1 MFPIFGLA
9 NSKGKPMVI
18 GISGKAGSGKD
29 TLGKYLCEEYRC
41 LHYYFAKPLK
51 EGAKIMFALTDDQI
65 ANKEVPIEPWG
76 ISPRKIWQLLGTEVG
91 RGIDP
96 AIWIKNAEMFIHKHP
111 GRTVIITDV
120 RFDNEAIFIR
130 NRGGVVI
137 NIVREQ
143 QDIIENRHSSE
154 GGLSPNN
161 IDLTIRNNG
170 SIEDMCNEV
179 TYMIQADDA
188 YKDCCVK
195 QIYDEGQTEC

>member
-51 EGAKIMFALTDDQI
+51 EGAKIMFAYTDDQI

-130 NRGGVVI
+130 NRG
-137 NIVREQ
+137 
-143 QDIIENRHSSE
+143 
-154 GGLSPNN
+154 
-161 IDLTIRNNG
+161 
-170 SIEDMCNEV
+170 
-179 TYMIQADDA
+179 
-188 YKDCCVK
+188 
-195 QIYDEGQTEC
+195 

>member
-1 MFPIFGLA
+1 MFPIFGLT
-9 NSKGKPMVI
+9 NVKTGGPMLI
-18 GISGKAGSGKD
+18 GIAGKAGVGKD
-29 TLGKYLCEEYRC
+29 TLGKYLCDEYRC
-41 LHYYFAKPLK
+41 VHYYFAKPLK

-96 AIWIKNAEMFIHKHP
+96 AIWIKNAEIFIKSVP
-111 GRTVIITDV
+111 GRTVVITDV

-130 NRGGVVI
+130 NRGGVII

-154 GGLSPNN
+154 GGLKPDNVDLYIHNN
-161 IDLTIRNNG
+161 STIEN
-170 SIEDMCNEV
+170 MCNEV
-179 TYMIQADDA
+179 TYMIQQR
-188 YKDCCVK
+188 VV
-195 QIYDEGQTEC
+195 T

>member
-1 MFPIFGLA
+1 MFPIFGLS
-9 NSKGKPMVI
+9 NSKGQPMLI
-18 GISGKAGSGKD
+18 GISGKAGCGKD
-29 TLGKYLCEEYRC
+29 TLGKYLCDEYRC

-96 AIWIKNAEMFIHKHP
+96 AIWIKNAEMFVKSVP
-111 GRTVIITDV
+111 GRTVVITDV

-137 NIVREQ
+137 NIVRDKD
-143 QDIIENRHSSE
+143 DIIENKHSSE
-154 GGLSPNN
+154 GGLRPDN
-161 IDLTIRNNG
+161 IDLTIKNNG

-179 TYMIQADDA
+179 TYMIQQGA
-188 YKDCCVK
+188 VV
-195 QIYDEGQTEC
+195 

>member
-51 EGAKIMFALTDDQI
+51 EGAKIMFNLSEAQI
-65 ANKEVPIEPWG
+65 KNKEVPIEPWG

-130 NRGGVVI
+130 NRGGIVI
-137 NIVREQ
+137 NIIREQ

-170 SIEDMCNEV
+170 SIEDLCNEV
-179 TYMIQADDA
+179 TYYIQQGIA
-188 YKDCCVK
+188 V
-195 QIYDEGQTEC
+195 

>member
-1 MFPIFGLA
+1 MFPIFGLT
-9 NSKGKPMVI
+9 NKHGQPSLI

-29 TLGKYLCEEYRC
+29 TLGKYLCDEYHC
-41 LHYYFAKPLK
+41 MHYYFAKPLK

-65 ANKEVPIEPWG
+65 ANKEVPVEPWG
-76 ISPRKIWQLLGTEVG
+76 ISPRKIYQRLGTEVG

-96 AIWIKNAEMFIHKHP
+96 AIWIKNAEIFIKSVP
-111 GRTVIITDV
+111 GRTVVITDV
-120 RFDNEAIFIR
+120 RFDNEATFIR

-154 GGLSPNN
+154 GGLKPDNV
-161 IDLTIRNNG
+161 DLYLHNNG

-179 TYMIQADDA
+179 TYHIQQGVVA
-188 YKDCCVK
+188 
-195 QIYDEGQTEC
+195 